1 MKDYHIPV
9 LLNECIDG
17 LDIKSDG
24 TYVDATFGGGG
35 HSREIIKK
43 IETGRLFG
51 VDQDEDARVNAE
63 GFEDRIFTFIDSN
76 FRHLSKF
83 LRLEGIEKIDGLL
96 VDLGVSSHQIDEP
109 ERGFSTRFDAI
120 LDMRM
125 NKNQGLTAEK
135 IINTYPREDLQKV
148 LGKYGEIRNARTLA
162 ENIIRARIE
171 APVRTTGELISILKR
186 FVPAKRQNKYYA
198 QVFQALRIEVNDE
211 LGALQDLL
219 RQSADLIKSGG
230 RLVTIAYH
238 SLEDRLI
245 KNYIN
250 TGNFEGREVKD
261 IYGYSI
267 RPFRAMTRKP
277 IVAPE
282 QEVLKNNRARSA
294 RLRIAEKRLQRYPAG
309 FMGIRRNIWLLL
321 V

>member
-9 LLNECIDG
+9 MLNECIDG

-24 TYVDATFGGGG
+24 IYVDATFGGGG
-35 HSREIIKK
+35 HSREIIKR
-43 IETGRLFG
+43 IDSGRLFG
-51 VDQDEDARVNAE
+51 VDQDEDAEVNAG

-83 LRLEGIEKIDGLL
+83 LRLEGIDKIDGLL

-109 ERGFSTRFDAI
+109 ERGFSTRFDAV

-125 NKNQGLTAEK
+125 NKSQELTAEK
-135 IINTYPREDLQKV
+135 IINTYPRRDLQQV
-148 LGKYGEIRNARTLA
+148 LGQYGEIRNARTLA
-162 ENIIRARIE
+162 DNIIRARID
-171 APVRTTGELISILKR
+171 APVRTTGELVNILKR
-186 FVPAKRQNKYYA
+186 FVPTKRQNKYYA

-219 RQSADLIKSGG
+219 KQSAALIKSGG
-230 RLVTIAYH
+230 RLVAIAYH

-250 TGNFEGREVKD
+250 TGSFEGNEEKD
-261 IYGYSI
+261 IYGHSK
-267 RPFRAMTRKP
+267 RPFKAINRKP
-277 IVAPE
+277 IVASE
-282 QEVLKNNRARSA
+282 HEVIDNNRARSA
-294 RLRIAEKRLQRYPAG
+294 RLRIAKK
-309 FMGIRRNIWLLL
+309 I
-321 V
+321 

>member
-9 LLNECIDG
+9 LLKECIDG
-17 LDIKSDG
+17 LDIKSG
-24 TYVDATFGGGG
+24 GIYVDATFGGGG
-35 HSREIIKK
+35 HSREIIKR

-51 VDQDEDARVNAE
+51 VDQDEDAGANAE
-63 GFEDRIFTFIDSN
+63 GFDDRIFTFIDSN

-125 NKNQGLTAEK
+125 NKNQELTAEI
-135 IINTYPREDLQKV
+135 IINTYPRRELQRV
-148 LGKYGEIRNARTLA
+148 LGKYGEIRNARKLA
-162 ENIIRARIE
+162 DNIIRARID
-171 APVRTTGELISILKR
+171 APVRTTGELINILKK

-219 RQSADLIKSGG
+219 KQSADLIKNGG

-250 TGNFEGREVKD
+250 TGNFGGQEEKD
-261 IYGYSI
+261 IYGNSI
-267 RPFRAMTRKP
+267 KPFKAINKKP
-277 IVAPE
+277 IAPSE
-282 QEVLKNNRARSA
+282 QEVLINKRARSA
-294 RLRIAEKRLQRYPAG
+294 RLRIAEK
-309 FMGIRRNIWLLL
+309 I
-321 V
+321 

>member
-9 LLNECIDG
+9 LLKECIDG
-17 LDIKSDG
+17 LDIKSG
-24 TYVDATFGGGG
+24 GIYVDATFGGGG
-35 HSREIIKK
+35 HSREIIKR

-51 VDQDEDARVNAE
+51 VDQDEDAGANAE
-63 GFEDRIFTFIDSN
+63 GFDDRIFTFIDSN

-96 VDLGVSSHQIDEP
+96 VDLGVSSHQINEP

-125 NKNQGLTAEK
+125 NKNQELTAEM
-135 IINTYPREDLQKV
+135 IINTYPRRELQRV

-162 ENIIRARIE
+162 DNIIRARID
-171 APVRTTGELISILKR
+171 APVRTTGELINILKK

-219 RQSADLIKSGG
+219 KQSADLIKNGG

-250 TGNFEGREVKD
+250 TGNFGGQEEKD
-261 IYGYSI
+261 IYGNSI
-267 RPFRAMTRKP
+267 KPFKVINKKP
-277 IVAPE
+277 IVPSE
-282 QEVLKNNRARSA
+282 QEVLTNKRARSA
-294 RLRIAEKRLQRYPAG
+294 RLRIAEK
-309 FMGIRRNIWLLL
+309 I
-321 V
+321 

>member
-9 LLNECIDG
+9 LLKECIDG

-24 TYVDATFGGGG
+24 VYVDATFGGGG
-35 HSREIIKK
+35 HSREIIKR
-43 IETGRLFG
+43 IATGRLFG
-51 VDQDEDARVNAE
+51 VDQDEDAERNTE

-83 LRLEGIEKIDGLL
+83 LKLQGIEKIDGLL
-96 VDLGVSSHQIDEP
+96 VDLGVSSHQLDAP
-109 ERGFSTRFDAI
+109 ERGFSTRFDTI

-125 NKNQGLTAEK
+125 NINQELTAER
-135 IINTYPREDLQKV
+135 IINTYPRRELQRI

-162 ENIIRARIE
+162 ENIIRARID
-171 APVRTTGELISILKR
+171 APVRTTGELINILKR

-219 RQSADLIKSGG
+219 KQSADLIKSGG

-250 TGNFEGREVKD
+250 AGNFSGQEEKD
-261 IYGYSI
+261 IYGYSKK
-267 RPFRAMTRKP
+267 PFKAVNKKP
-277 IVAPE
+277 IVPSD
-282 QEVLKNNRARSA
+282 QEVLKNTRARSA
-294 RLRIAEKRLQRYPAG
+294 RLRIAEK
-309 FMGIRRNIWLLL
+309 I
-321 V
+321 

>member
-9 LLNECIDG
+9 MLNECIEG

-35 HSREIIKK
+35 HSREIIKR
-43 IETGRLFG
+43 IDTGRLVG
-51 VDQDEDARVNAE
+51 VDQDEDAEVNTE
-63 GFEDRIFTFIDSN
+63 GFEEGKFTFISTN

-83 LRLEGIEKIDGLL
+83 LRLEGVEKIDGLL

-109 ERGFSTRFDAI
+109 DRGFSTRFNAI

-125 NKNQGLTAEK
+125 NKNQQLTAEK
-135 IINTYPREDLQKV
+135 IINTYPRRDLQRV
-148 LGKYGEIRNARTLA
+148 LGHYGEIRNARTLA
-162 ENIIRARIE
+162 DNIIRARIE
-171 APVRTTGELISILKR
+171 APVRTTGELVNILKR
-186 FVPAKRQNKYYA
+186 FVPAKRQNKYFA

-219 RQSADLIKSGG
+219 EQSADLIKSGG

-238 SLEDRLI
+238 SLEDRII

-250 TGNFEGREVKD
+250 TGDFEGIEEKD
-261 IYGYSI
+261 IYGYSRRSFSAI
-267 RPFRAMTRKP
+267 NRKP
-277 IVAPE
+277 IVPSE
-282 QEVLKNNRARSA
+282 REVLENSRSRSA
-294 RLRIAEKRLQRYPAG
+294 RMRVAEK
-309 FMGIRRNIWLLL
+309 N
-321 V
+321 

>member
-1 MKDYHIPV
+1 M
-9 LLNECIDG
+9 
-17 LDIKSDG
+17 DIKSDG
-24 TYVDATFGGGG
+24 IYVDATFGGGG
-35 HSREIIKK
+35 HSREIIKR
-43 IETGRLFG
+43 IETGRLIGF
-51 VDQDEDARVNAE
+51 DQDEDAEVNTE

-83 LRLEGIEKIDGLL
+83 LRLQGVEKIDGLL

-109 ERGFSTRFDAI
+109 DRGFSTRFDTI

-125 NKNQGLTAEK
+125 NINQELTAEK
-135 IINTYPREDLQKV
+135 IINTYPRRELQQV

-162 ENIIRARIE
+162 DNIIRARID
-171 APVRTTGELISILKR
+171 APVRTTGELVNILKK

-219 RQSADLIKSGG
+219 KQSADAIRSGG
-230 RLVTIAYH
+230 RLVAIAYH
-238 SLEDRLI
+238 SLEDRLV

-250 TGNFEGREVKD
+250 AGNFGGLEEKD

-267 RPFRAMTRKP
+267 KPFSAINKKP
-277 IVAPE
+277 IIPSE
-282 QEVLKNNRARSA
+282 QEVLKNSRARSA
-294 RLRIAEKRLQRYPAG
+294 RLRIAEK
-309 FMGIRRNIWLLL
+309 I
-321 V
+321 

>member
-9 LLNECIDG
+9 LLKECIDG
-17 LDIKSDG
+17 LDIKSG
-24 TYVDATFGGGG
+24 GIYVDATFGGGG
-35 HSREIIKK
+35 HSREIIKR

-51 VDQDEDARVNAE
+51 VDQDEDAGANAE
-63 GFEDRIFTFIDSN
+63 GFDDRIFTFIDSN

-83 LRLEGIEKIDGLL
+83 LRLEGIKKIDGLL

-125 NKNQGLTAEK
+125 NKNQELTAEI
-135 IINTYPREDLQKV
+135 IINTYPRRELQRV

-162 ENIIRARIE
+162 DNIIRARID
-171 APVRTTGELISILKR
+171 APVRTTGELINILKK

-219 RQSADLIKSGG
+219 KQSADLIKNGG

-250 TGNFEGREVKD
+250 TGNFGGQEEKD
-261 IYGYSI
+261 IYGNSI
-267 RPFRAMTRKP
+267 KPFKAINKKP
-277 IVAPE
+277 IAPSE
-282 QEVLKNNRARSA
+282 QEVLTNKRARSA
-294 RLRIAEKRLQRYPAG
+294 RLRIAEK
-309 FMGIRRNIWLLL
+309 I
-321 V
+321 